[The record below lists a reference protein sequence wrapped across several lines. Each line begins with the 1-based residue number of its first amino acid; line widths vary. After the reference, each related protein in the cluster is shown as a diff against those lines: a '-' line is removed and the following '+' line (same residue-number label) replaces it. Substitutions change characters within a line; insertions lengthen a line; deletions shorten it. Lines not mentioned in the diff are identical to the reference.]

1 MSRRRIE
8 VFYPEA
14 EGKMGL
20 DAKPEN
26 GVVAYL
32 DKETDTGE
40 LFLSVEQM
48 PLTLDTM
55 SDLRDILNDV
65 RNKLLL
71 DKHIATKPKEL
82 E

>member
-1 MSRRRIE
+1 MIKRIE
-8 VFYPEA
+8 VFYPQDE
-14 EGKMGL
+14 KYTL
-20 DAKPEN
+20 DAKPEG

-40 LFLSVEQM
+40 LFLSLEQM
-48 PLTLDTM
+48 PLSLETM
-55 SDLRDILNDV
+55 ADLRDILNDV

-71 DKHIATKPKEL
+71 DKYISENQKEL